1 MPVTA
6 ESKLESN
13 LDVQEPTGVELKSGE
28 KTKDKPKNSELKRMT
43 IALPADTARML
54 ELLSELQGVSQTEAL
69 RRAISTEAFIQREI
83 KDGSKVL
90 IESPDNRLKEL
101 VFR

>member
-1 MPVTA
+1 MSTA
-6 ESKLESN
+6 MIN
-13 LDVQEPTGVELKSGE
+13 ELKFDADLQASEDVKSKSRAKSKE
-28 KTKDKPKNSELKRMT
+28 KTKASELKRMT
-43 IALPADTARML
+43 VALPPETAKML

-69 RRAISTEAFIQREI
+69 KRAISTEAFIQREI

-90 IESPDNRLKEL
+90 IQSPNSHLKEL